1 MTLIVHASDPTDA
14 VERTFFRVLR
24 ERMHDVPILNP
35 ALNVEAVDFQRW
47 QRHWLGVLVTPWC
60 MSLLLVPGSADDWV
74 VAGDNQRRF
83 LKFPAGDFAF
93 LDSHEDDLG
102 DFQTC
107 SLFSPMGSFSSQAQ
121 ALQTARASLLALMS
135 PQAQAAAPQTVAQ
148 PSPAAVLRPTASSPT
163 TAAARVPPDGS
174 LSRRGFFTLRRG

>member
-1 MTLIVHASDPTDA
+1 MNLVVHASDPTDA

-60 MSLLLVPGSADDWV
+60 MSLLLLPGSADDWV
-74 VAGDNQRRF
+74 LAGDNQRRF

-102 DFQTC
+102 TFQTC

-121 ALQTARASLLALMS
+121 ATQTARASLLALMA
-135 PQAQAAAPQTVAQ
+135 PQAQASAPQAVAQ
-148 PSPAAVLRPTASSPT
+148 PSPVAVLRPDAP
-163 TAAARVPPDGS
+163 AAPDARVPPDGT

>member
-1 MTLIVHASDPTDA
+1 MNLVAHTDDPTDA

-60 MSLLLVPGSADDWV
+60 MSLLLLPGSADDWV
-74 VAGDNQRRF
+74 FAGDNQRRF

-93 LDSHEDDLG
+93 LDSYEDDLG
-102 DFQTC
+102 SFQTC
-107 SLFSPMGSFSSQAQ
+107 SLFSPMAAFASQAQ
-121 ALQTARASLLALMS
+121 ATQTARASLLALMA
-135 PQAQAAAPQTVAQ
+135 PQAQAGAPQAVAQ
-148 PSPAAVLRPTASSPT
+148 PSPMAVLRP
-163 TAAARVPPDGS
+163 AAPAAPSGRVPPDGT

>member
-1 MTLIVHASDPTDA
+1 MNLVVHASDPTDA

-35 ALNVEAVDFQRW
+35 ALSVVAVDFQRW

-60 MSLLLVPGSADDWV
+60 MSLLLLPGSADDWV
-74 VAGDNQRRF
+74 LAGDNQRRF

-93 LDSHEDDLG
+93 LGSHEDDLG
-102 DFQTC
+102 TFQTC
-107 SLFSPMGSFSSQAQ
+107 SLFSPMAAFASQAQ
-121 ALQTARASLLALMS
+121 ATQTARASLLALMA
-135 PQAQAAAPQTVAQ
+135 PQAQVSAPQAVAE
-148 PSPAAVLRPTASSPT
+148 PSPVAVLRPAVP
-163 TAAARVPPDGS
+163 AAPSGRVPPDGT

>member
-1 MTLIVHASDPTDA
+1 MSLIVHTSDPTDA

-24 ERMHDVPILNP
+24 ERMADVPILNP

-60 MSLLLVPGSADDWV
+60 MSLLLVPGTADGWV
-74 VAGDNQRRF
+74 MAGANQRRF
-83 LKFPAGDFAF
+83 LNFPAGDFAF
-93 LDSHEDDLG
+93 LDSEEDELG
-102 DFQTC
+102 AFQSC

-121 ALQTARASLLALMS
+121 ATQTARASLLALMA
-135 PQAQAAAPQTVAQ
+135 PQVQAAAPHAVAE
-148 PSPAAVLRPTASSPT
+148 PSPVAVLRATTPTPAAP
-163 TAAARVPPDGS
+163 AARVTPDGN

>member
-1 MTLIVHASDPTDA
+1 MTPTVHTSDPTDA

-74 VAGDNQRRF
+74 LAGDNQRRF

-102 DFQTC
+102 SFQSC
-107 SLFSPMGSFSSQAQ
+107 SLFSPMGAFANQAQ
-121 ALQTARASLLALMS
+121 AVQTARASLLALMA
-135 PQAQAAAPQTVAQ
+135 PQAQASAPHTVAQ
-148 PSPAAVLRPTASSPT
+148 PSPAAVLRPATPGVAT
-163 TAAARVPPDGS
+163 TATRVPPDGT
-174 LSRRGFFTLRRG
+174 LSRRGFFTLRRS